1 MTILDGKK
9 TAALH
14 KEKLSAYLKEL
25 KKYGKTRKLALF
37 LVGSDEASA
46 LYAASVQ
53 KAAAAVGMEPVLCVY
68 EERTG
73 EDELV
78 RAVSELSRCGD
89 ISGIL
94 PFLPL
99 PKQYDERRIVDCIVP
114 EKDVDGQT
122 AASQGYLL
130 AGRKAFAPCT
140 ARAVITVLDDNGITL
155 HGRHVVIIGRSTV
168 VGKPLLHLCLKR
180 DATVTICHSKTKDLA
195 RITRQADIL
204 VAAVGKAGFVRADM
218 VKDGAVII
226 DIGINRADGKTVGDV
241 SEEATQKAAAYTPVP
256 GGIGAVVSTLI
267 LENAAYGIQ

>member
-53 KAAAAVGMEPVLCVY
+53 KAAAAVGMETVLCVY

-89 ISGIL
+89 NSGNL
-94 PFLPL
+94 PF
-99 PKQYDERRIVDCIVP
+99 
-114 EKDVDGQT
+114 
-122 AASQGYLL
+122 
-130 AGRKAFAPCT
+130 
-140 ARAVITVLDDNGITL
+140 
-155 HGRHVVIIGRSTV
+155 
-168 VGKPLLHLCLKR
+168 
-180 DATVTICHSKTKDLA
+180 
-195 RITRQADIL
+195 
-204 VAAVGKAGFVRADM
+204 
-218 VKDGAVII
+218 
-226 DIGINRADGKTVGDV
+226 
-241 SEEATQKAAAYTPVP
+241 
-256 GGIGAVVSTLI
+256 
-267 LENAAYGIQ
+267 